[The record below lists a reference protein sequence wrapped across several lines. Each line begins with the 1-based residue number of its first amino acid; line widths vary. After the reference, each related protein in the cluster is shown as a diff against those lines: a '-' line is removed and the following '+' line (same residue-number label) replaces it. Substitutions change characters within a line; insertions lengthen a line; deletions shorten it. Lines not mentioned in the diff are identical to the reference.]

1 MQYSLVA
8 VNIDSIIGSG
18 AEAVTQY
25 KSYDVDSECHVVMD
39 GNLIGGYIQLDN
51 ETRWWVHHPKEKGFV
66 VKRVTLKDEGEADPV
81 LKEWGPFG
89 SITDYSTEDVRLFKW
104 FTTYFYAHYAESDPD
119 PDCFPNSVLKWQ
131 RRLTAFQPIRSK
143 LKYGS
148 MSIYKSLDMRMDD
161 RHTVMK
167 PGRAI
172 STMFPE
178 LEHKQVI
185 LLVDDFLKE
194 FVPRTLTISVA
205 KDRAAFKL
213 AYGGTQSPMENI
225 QTTHNRKS
233 SASSCMRYD
242 FDHLD
247 CHPAEAY
254 ASGDFI
260 VVMALDQKGL
270 VAGRCVVYTGD
281 DCIGPQ
287 AGPIYG
293 VSEQALDMI
302 EDHLG
307 EMDAETDTPHWG
319 AARLLAIPANGDNE
333 GGYIAP
339 YLDTEPRMLEV
350 TSDGKYLVQD
360 DTGSIDASSYSGV
373 LGGYENHCNCC
384 GEGLAEHESIWSE
397 YCETDFCEDCWHNE
411 HFHCEYSEES
421 HHNDEAVTAYRLDR
435 KGIKEELRVS
445 EWSVNQ
451 GDCFVMCVGGEHW
464 HIDDVQYCEGDDEW
478 ISPED
483 IDDYFRSDWDE
494 ELHLVVAMC
503 TLVDGETVS
512 KQELD
517 DDDGT
522 WELNDDCLWENK
534 QEEVDI

>member
-148 MSIYKSLDMRMDD
+148 MSIYKSLDMRIDD

-339 YLDTEPRMLEV
+339 YLDTEPCMLEV
-350 TSDGKYLVQD
+350 TSDGAYLVQD
-360 DTGSIDASSYSGV
+360 DTGSIDASNYSGV
-373 LGGYENHCNCC
+373 LGGYENYCNCC
-384 GEGLAEHESIWSE
+384 GEGLAEYESMWSE

-494 ELHLVVAMC
+494 ELHLIVAMC
-503 TLVDGETVS
+503 TLVDGDTVS
-512 KQELD
+512 KQELN

-534 QEEVDI
+534 QEEMDI